1 MRYFQEAEFK
11 LMINKL
17 FVGKDSGLTLAE
29 ALVGMT
35 IFLITLAFMIP
46 LLANNQL
53 NTINREIETG
63 AISASQRILDEFRQS
78 LDDLPANEWA
88 TKLPLSGTETKL
100 PLPYPSGTDISS
112 ITELGK
118 KYSAKIIYCEFVSP
132 ATTNPNCD
140 ANTRQIKLQV
150 NYNGQTI
157 YTVETVYTRFQ

>member
-1 MRYFQEAEFK
+1 MKIKVFGR
-11 LMINKL
+11 
-17 FVGKDSGLTLAE
+17 KDQGLSLVE

-63 AISASQRILDEFRQS
+63 AISVSQRILDEFRQS
-78 LDDLPANEWA
+78 LDELPAEYWA
-88 TKLPLSGTETKL
+88 TQLPLSGTEAKL

-112 ITELGK
+112 ITELDK
-118 KYSAKIIYCEFVSP
+118 VYSAKIIYCEVVSP

-140 ANTRQIKLQV
+140 DNTRQIKLQV

-157 YTVETVYTRFQ
+157 YTVETVYTKFQ

>member
-1 MRYFQEAEFK
+1 M
-11 LMINKL
+11 NKI
-17 FVGKDSGLTLAE
+17 FAGKNQGLSLVE

-46 LLANNQL
+46 LLATNQF
-53 NTINREIETG
+53 NTINREIKTG
-63 AISASQRILDEFRQS
+63 AISVSQRILDEFRQS
-78 LDDLPANEWA
+78 LDQLPADEWA

-118 KYSAKIIYCEFVSP
+118 TYSAKIIYCEVISP

-150 NYNGQTI
+150 NYNGQPI
-157 YTVETVYTRFQ
+157 YTVETIYTKFQ

>member
-1 MRYFQEAEFK
+1 MKTKVFA
-11 LMINKL
+11 
-17 FVGKDSGLTLAE
+17 GKDSGLTLAE
-29 ALVGMT
+29 ALVAMT

-46 LLANNQL
+46 LLANNQI
-53 NTINREIETG
+53 NTINREIRTG
-63 AISASQRILDEFRQS
+63 AISVSQRILDEFRQS
-78 LDDLPANEWA
+78 IDALPAEDWA

-118 KYSAKIIYCEFVSP
+118 TYSAKIIYCEVVSP
-132 ATTNPNCD
+132 ATTNSICD

-157 YTVETVYTRFQ
+157 YTVETVYTKFQ